1 MRRAAEEFEEQEERG
16 GALSLER
23 AISAVRKRLKL
34 VIVAPVVAAA
44 LTAAIVLMI
53 PNRYEA
59 AAVVQIDPR
68 QKSVSNIEGVVSD
81 LRGDTPTVESE
92 VEIVKSRP
100 IILKVIAALDLR
112 NDPEFSGSSLK
123 THMFSKLGLK
133 PAAVKAG
140 RAPKRQ
146 HDAIAEILTID
157 DASAMRPESDE
168 VADTFNQKLKVTRVR
183 NTLLI
188 EIRFTAN
195 DASKAARIAN
205 TMAEIYIR
213 EQLDSKTRAASNATT
228 LLEQKLDEMRK
239 KVSDA
244 EHKVE
249 DWKAAHNV
257 FDSEGQIL
265 SERQLTRLMEQV
277 VTARN
282 ATTEALAKYQHAQK
296 LARSGDSG
304 TAIAEVLQS
313 DSVRVLKEQVANI
326 TRKSAELKTKY
337 GPKHPD
343 IIKNEAEL
351 AQTNAQLA
359 TEIERQ
365 IANLKNQAE
374 VAEERERQI
383 TLSLSQL
390 KDQQIVSK
398 DTGVELKDLERDAAS
413 TKTLFEALLT
423 RYKQTAETQGFQ
435 LPDVRIIERADAPQF
450 PASPKRR
457 PLVGIATGFGVV
469 LGLALAVLL
478 ELMAPGI
485 SRQDDIERVFEVAHL
500 SSVPSQAADEM
511 LMSAARAVRQVVA
524 EPSSA
529 YADAIRSARR
539 ELDGRRTSPAPRI
552 ILVTSS
558 IAGEGAELIASNL
571 AHNYAMTG
579 GRPLLIDGDMRL
591 QPLTRQL
598 AAQRPRGLLEQIVMH
613 QPIEAA
619 ILRDGLTGLHFLPA
633 AGQQA
638 PQVSIPEMLCS
649 NALAAA
655 ITGLKSQFDTIILSV
670 PPLLPVIDGR
680 ILADFADQIVFV
692 MAWQKTPKQLAKTA
706 IKSLGS
712 NGHKLTGVVLN
723 DVAPEALNEAR
734 GWPMGATGGRLTAT
748 AGGSPLYAA

>member
-1 MRRAAEEFEEQEERG
+1 MARAAEEFEEQGEGR

-34 VIVAPVVAAA
+34 VIAAPVVVAL
-44 LTAAIVLMI
+44 LTAMIVLLI

-68 QKSVSNIEGVVSD
+68 QKSVSNIDGVVSD
-81 LRGDTPTVESE
+81 LRGDSPTVESE

-112 NDPEFSGSSLK
+112 NDPEFAGSNLK
-123 THMFSKLGLK
+123 SHLFGKLGLK

-157 DASAMRPESDE
+157 DPGAARPESDE

-213 EQLDSKTRAASNATT
+213 EQLDSKMKAASNATT
-228 LLEQKLDEMRK
+228 LLEQKLEDMRK
-239 KVSDA
+239 QVSDA

-249 DWKAAHNV
+249 TWKAEHNV

-277 VTARN
+277 VTAQT
-282 ATTEALAKYQHAQK
+282 ATSEAQAKYDHAQK
-296 LARSGDSG
+296 LARAGDSG
-304 TAIAEVLQS
+304 TALAEVLHS
-313 DSVRVLKEQVANI
+313 DIIRILKEQVANI
-326 TRKSAELKTKY
+326 TRKAAELKTKY

-359 TEIERQ
+359 AEIERH

-374 VAEERERQI
+374 VADERERQLTQ
-383 TLSLSQL
+383 TLTQL

-398 DTGVELKDLERDAAS
+398 DTGVELKNLERDATT

-423 RYKQTAETQGFQ
+423 RYKQTSETQGFQ

-457 PLVGIATGFGVV
+457 PLVSIAAGFGLVLGIAM
-469 LGLALAVLL
+469 AVLL

-500 SSVPSQAADEM
+500 SSVPSQPAGELPMA
-511 LMSAARAVRQVVA
+511 AARAVRQVVA

-539 ELDGRRTSPAPRI
+539 ELDGRRGSSGPRI

-558 IAGEGAELIASNL
+558 IAGEGAEMIASNL

-598 AAQRPRGLLEQIVMH
+598 AAQRQRGLLEQIVLR
-613 QPIEAA
+613 QPVEAA

-633 AGQQA
+633 TGQKA
-638 PQVSIPEMLCS
+638 PQVSIPEALSS

-655 ITGLKSQFDTIILSV
+655 MTGLKSQFDTIILSV

-712 NGHKLTGVVLN
+712 NGSKLTGVVLN
-723 DVAPEALNEAR
+723 DVAPEALNETR
-734 GWPMGATGGRLTAT
+734 GWPRGALGGLMTTAENP
-748 AGGSPLYAA
+748 SLYAA